1 MRTIS
6 HVIAGA
12 LLGVVLAAGTTIPSL
27 AQKNTTPAASTI
39 DFGDDSSDW
48 AKDGE
53 CDDPRF
59 VGKGAATELVE
70 ADRMKDATDCRA
82 AYEAGTVTLKDAGTN
97 TAATTATATEID
109 FGDDSSEWAKDGECD
124 DPRFVGTGAATELV
138 EADRMKDATDC
149 RAAYE
154 AGTVTLKD
162 AGTST
167 AATTAAAAEIDFG
180 DDSSKWAKDGECD
193 DPRFVGTGA
202 ATELVEADRMKD
214 ATDCR
219 AAFEAGT
226 VTLKEGGPAATGVA
240 ATEIDFGDDSSD
252 WAKDGEC
259 DDPRFVGTGAA
270 TELVEADRMKDA
282 TDCRAAYEAGTVTLK
297 DTGAAATAMPAAE
310 IDFGDDSSEWA
321 KDGECDDPRFV
332 GTGSATQL
340 VEADRM
346 KDATDCR
353 AAFEAGTVTLK
364 DTSATSTAAIDYGDD
379 SSEWAKDGECDDP
392 RFTGKGVATTTLAE
406 DIKKDATDCRAAVE
420 AGTATY
426 TGERDAAAFD
436 FGSDFSKWANDGQCD
451 DLRFEGP
458 GVDKKLLSEDLM
470 GDATDCRTLLEEGK
484 VSIRK
489 VYTPEYAAG
498 APYDSSGIDFGDNSS
513 SYSNDDECDDPRF
526 EGPGTATTLLD
537 SDRLADADDCRAAY
551 EAGTIVLIEG

>member
-12 LLGVVLAAGTTIPSL
+12 LLGVVLAAGTTMPSL

-70 ADRMKDATDCRA
+70 ADRMRDATDCRA

-124 DPRFVGTGAATELV
+124 DPRFVGKGAATELV

-162 AGTST
+162 TGTST

-219 AAFEAGT
+219 AA
-226 VTLKEGGPAATGVA
+226 
-240 ATEIDFGDDSSD
+240 
-252 WAKDGEC
+252 
-259 DDPRFVGTGAA
+259 
-270 TELVEADRMKDA
+270 
-282 TDCRAAYEAGTVTLK
+282 YEAGTVTLK
-297 DTGAAATAMPAAE
+297 DAGAAATAMTAAE

>member
-1 MRTIS
+1 MRTMS
-6 HVIAGA
+6 HVIAGT
-12 LLGVVLAAGTTIPSL
+12 LLGLVLASGMTMPSL
-27 AQKNTTPAASTI
+27 AQKHTTPTASAI

-59 VGKGAATELVE
+59 VGEGTADELVDADRMKDATDCRAAYEAGTITLKDGGTSAANTALADIDFGDDSSEWAKDGECDDPRFVGEGTATELVD

-82 AYEAGTVTLKDAGTN
+82 AYEAGTVTLKDGGTSAAN
-97 TAATTATATEID
+97 TALADIDFGDDSSQWAKDGECDDPRFVGEGTATELVDADRMKDATDCRAAYEAGTVTLKDGGTSAANTALADID

-124 DPRFVGTGAATELV
+124 DPRFVGEGTATELV
-138 EADRMKDATDC
+138 D
-149 RAAYE
+149 
-154 AGTVTLKD
+154 
-162 AGTST
+162 
-167 AATTAAAAEIDFG
+167 
-180 DDSSKWAKDGECD
+180 
-193 DPRFVGTGA
+193 
-202 ATELVEADRMKD
+202 ADRMKD

-226 VTLKEGGPAATGVA
+226 
-240 ATEIDFGDDSSD
+240 I
-252 WAKDGEC
+252 
-259 DDPRFVGTGAA
+259 
-270 TELVEADRMKDA
+270 
-282 TDCRAAYEAGTVTLK
+282 TLK
-297 DTGAAATAMPAAE
+297 DG
-310 IDFGDDSSEWA
+310 
-321 KDGECDDPRFV
+321 
-332 GTGSATQL
+332 GS
-340 VEADRM
+340 V
-346 KDATDCR
+346 
-353 AAFEAGTVTLK
+353 
-364 DTSATSTAAIDYGDD
+364 SAAAIDFGDD

-392 RFTGKGVATTTLAE
+392 RFTGKGVASTTLAE

-436 FGSDFSKWANDGQCD
+436 FGSDFSKWANDGECD

-458 GVDKKLLSEDLM
+458 GTNKKLLSEDMM

-484 VSIRK
+484 VSIRP

-498 APYDSSGIDFGDNSS
+498 APYDSSGVDFGDNSS
-513 SYSNDDECDDPRF
+513 SYANDDECDDPRF

-537 SDRLADADDCRAAY
+537 SDRLADADDCKAAY